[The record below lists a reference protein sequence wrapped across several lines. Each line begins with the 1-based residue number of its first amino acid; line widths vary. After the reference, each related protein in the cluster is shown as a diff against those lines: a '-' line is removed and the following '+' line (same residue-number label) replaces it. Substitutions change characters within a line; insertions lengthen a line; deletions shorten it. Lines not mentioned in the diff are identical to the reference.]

1 MIKLIKRLMTKIEH
15 KRFVPDPAG
24 KAMGEQPMTKEE
36 VVESLMAYKA
46 QNPTKYEQKKEALF
60 ARYGLSLDEEVV
72 VEPDENDKELVA
84 LKKALKTKA

>member
-1 MIKLIKRLMTKIEH
+1 
-15 KRFVPDPAG
+15 
-24 KAMGEQPMTKEE
+24 
-36 VVESLMAYKA
+36 MAYKA